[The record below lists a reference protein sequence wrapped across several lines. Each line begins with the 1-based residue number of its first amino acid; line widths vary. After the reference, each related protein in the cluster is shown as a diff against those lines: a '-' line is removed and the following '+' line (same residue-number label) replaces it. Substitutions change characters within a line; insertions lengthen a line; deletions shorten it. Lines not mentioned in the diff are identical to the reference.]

1 MTDKTDAEFVAECE
15 ALWAQYEA
23 IGPATDKGKQHEV
36 EWMRGAL
43 LSRITEAIERLKR
56 AKEQVS
62 RKRSIQEF
70 LEVMFLGVKDENKV
84 YVSHE
89 FFDELRDLLRSVLR
103 YSEAPSPPKV
113 GFDFPEIDYCGHK
126 IRSPTHPEAFAHQWY
141 LRLTA
146 PDRIEE
152 NQKENE
158 K

>member
-1 MTDKTDAEFVAECE
+1 MTDKTDAKFIAECE
-15 ALWAQYEA
+15 ADFAMMAAGGAVGYLRIESNLEEA
-23 IGPATDKGKQHEV
+23 V
-36 EWMRGAL
+36 
-43 LSRITEAIERLKR
+43 ERLKR
-56 AKEQVS
+56 SNEQVS